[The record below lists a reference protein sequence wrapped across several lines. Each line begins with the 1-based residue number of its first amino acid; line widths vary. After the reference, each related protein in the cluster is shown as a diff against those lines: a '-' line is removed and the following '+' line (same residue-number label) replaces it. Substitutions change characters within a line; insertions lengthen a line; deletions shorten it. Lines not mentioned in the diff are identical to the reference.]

1 MKQEI
6 KETIVKKIEKKDLKE
21 LYQDGDIKLAADII
35 KNGGLVAF
43 PTETVYGLGANAL
56 MEEAAKKIYAAKGR
70 PSDNPL
76 IVHISKVED
85 VWHIAKRIPNI
96 FYELAKKFWPGPMTL
111 VLKKKEIVPDATSGG
126 LDTVAI
132 RLPENNIARSLIEVA
147 GVPVAAPSANT
158 SGRPSPTRA
167 SHVFEDMNGR
177 IDMIIDGGAVGIGVE
192 STIVDLTGDIPTL
205 LRPGAITLEML
216 IEICGEVEVDPAI
229 ENLLSNSEAPKA
241 PGMKYKHYAPKAD
254 MRLIKGNENDVL
266 DYLRSKIKKADHGIA
281 ILTIDEHLKV
291 LHSEGKNNN
300 IKILSLGS
308 IMDMES
314 IAHNLF
320 DVLRQCDELGVSEII
335 SESFDESGIGRAIMN
350 RLKKAAGFNIID
362 V

>member
-70 PSDNPL
+70 PRDNPL

-85 VWHIAKRIPNI
+85 VWHIAKRIPHI

-177 IDMIIDGGAVGIGVE
+177 IDMIIDGGAVGR
-192 STIVDLTGDIPTL
+192 S
-205 LRPGAITLEML
+205 RPGYREFA
-216 IEICGEVEVDPAI
+216 
-229 ENLLSNSEAPKA
+229 
-241 PGMKYKHYAPKAD
+241 
-254 MRLIKGNENDVL
+254 
-266 DYLRSKIKKADHGIA
+266 
-281 ILTIDEHLKV
+281 LK
-291 LHSEGKNNN
+291 
-300 IKILSLGS
+300 
-308 IMDMES
+308 
-314 IAHNLF
+314 
-320 DVLRQCDELGVSEII
+320 
-335 SESFDESGIGRAIMN
+335 
-350 RLKKAAGFNIID
+350 
-362 V
+362 